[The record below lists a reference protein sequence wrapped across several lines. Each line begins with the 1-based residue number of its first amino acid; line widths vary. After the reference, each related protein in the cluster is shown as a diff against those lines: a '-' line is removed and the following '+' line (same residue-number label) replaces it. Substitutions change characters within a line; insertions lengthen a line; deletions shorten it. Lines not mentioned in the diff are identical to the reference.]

1 MAYSYKA
8 KLILKVPLEG
18 DVGKARLDGKT
29 MEYLGVKRGE
39 KVEITAS
46 FWAVRGTYTI
56 AEVDELP
63 ASDEGQGVVRLS
75 KDRLEDG
82 NFRPGDKVIVSR
94 A

>member
-18 DVGKARLDGKT
+18 DAGKACLDSKT
-29 MEYLGVKRGE
+29 MEYLGVNKGD
-39 KVEITAS
+39 KVEVTAS

-63 ASDEGQGVVRLS
+63 SSDEGQGVVRLS

-82 NFRPGDKVIVSR
+82 NFRPGDKVIVSK

>member
-18 DVGKARLDGKT
+18 DVGKARLDRKT
-29 MEYLGVKRGE
+29 MEYLDVKRGE